1 MNTHARAEFFLS
13 GRGNNKTMTRLNKFV
28 EPHIDEMP
36 GAIFRAYD
44 DIPVAE
50 CETPTGTTSLPA
62 LAALARSL
70 SKAYTFV
77 SACLY
82 TDITEP
88 QMQAHCSVCYN
99 PQIDEPLWSKQEPP
113 IIP

>member
-1 MNTHARAEFFLS
+1 MS
-13 GRGNNKTMTRLNKFV
+13 RLNKFV
-28 EPHIDEMP
+28 APDNPEMP
-36 GAIFRAYD
+36 GAIFRAQD
-44 DIPVAE
+44 DIPAAE
-50 CETPTGTTSLPA
+50 CETPGGSTNVSA

-70 SKAYTFV
+70 GKAYTFV

-99 PQIDEPLWSKQEPP
+99 PQIDDYLWPP
-113 IIP
+113 EE